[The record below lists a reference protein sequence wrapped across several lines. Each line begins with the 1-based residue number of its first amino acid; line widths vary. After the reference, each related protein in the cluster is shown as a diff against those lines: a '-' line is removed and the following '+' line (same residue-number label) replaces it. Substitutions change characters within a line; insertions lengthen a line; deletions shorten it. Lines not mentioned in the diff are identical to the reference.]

1 MFSRF
6 IILYFAISSLRLT
19 PIDCCTMSCIQVC
32 NHRVVCWPNT
42 QTNKCVYIYIYPN
55 TSTHTDTLVYG
66 PTLTLT
72 LKKNHHQTVM
82 IFCLTIMGWEAPSH
96 GGPLLLFQISTL
108 LQKQKKSPPS
118 KEEEGSEWLICINCK
133 AELFSQTETEATN
146 VFSHIE
152 NTTCSLIAGR
162 GGGGE
167 TTKSKCFSWLACQW
181 QCSIIALSKEFRGSG
196 KAMKDIWAFPLPHSH

>member
-55 TSTHTDTLVYG
+55 TSTHTDTFVYE

-72 LKKNHHQTVM
+72 LKEPSSDSDDFLPHNYG
-82 IFCLTIMGWEAPSH
+82 MGSSFPWWAS
-96 GGPLLLFQISTL
+96 FAVSNFN
-108 LQKQKKSPPS
+108 PPS
-118 KEEEGSEWLICINCK
+118 KVEEESS
-133 AELFSQTETEATN
+133 F
-146 VFSHIE
+146 
-152 NTTCSLIAGR
+152 
-162 GGGGE
+162 
-167 TTKSKCFSWLACQW
+167 KSRRRVRVVDLHKL
-181 QCSIIALSKEFRGSG
+181 
-196 KAMKDIWAFPLPHSH
+196 